1 MLCRILELCVV
12 MPGLLLGYFPMES
25 FMRLPRCKLFAF
37 VVPLFLTLSCIGGAF
52 CSMRGISVEPV
63 LWVIAAA
70 AVIVY
75 IKTLDV
81 SVWKSGTVALSVCA
95 VFACINSLARAVN
108 AAVLMDMPGKLYTT
122 GFSLE
127 AVVLYNAL
135 CWIFAA
141 AAYTPATHSVKKM
154 IEDDNFAQTWYVFWI
169 LPLVFTVINLFM
181 IPKYSDTLYTGR
193 VLQGYFVISITLLVM
208 LLWFYAVF
216 LMMANSLNRNARLQ
230 QENHLLSMQQ
240 QRYENIKNA
249 IEEARQARHDM
260 RHLLNQLSA
269 LADEGD
275 IDRLKACLDK
285 AGAAIRGSDLHFC
298 ENRAADSV
306 IGYYSSLAKQDGIP
320 FSVQADL
327 PAELQTDE
335 TELYIVL
342 ANLLENAIEASLRT
356 AASRRYIKLTAYIHA
371 GSLLLI
377 QAENAYDGVIR
388 EEGGVFQSSK
398 RKGSGIG
405 LSSVSHIAEKSGG
418 TSAFTYE
425 HGVFIAKIMMH
436 TENSI

>member
-1 MLCRILELCVV
+1 MLCRILEFCVV
-12 MPGLLLGYFPMES
+12 VPGLLLGYFPMAS
-25 FMRLPRCKLFAF
+25 FMRLPRRKLFA
-37 VVPLFLTLSCIGGAF
+37 VVIPFFLILSSIGGAF
-52 CSMRGISVEPV
+52 CGMKGIPVEPV
-63 LWVIAAA
+63 LFPITALA
-70 AVIVY
+70 ITVY

-108 AAVLMDMPGKLYTT
+108 AAMMLDMPGMHYTT
-122 GFSLE
+122 GFCPE
-127 AVVLYNAL
+127 AALCYNML

-141 AAYTPATHSVKKM
+141 AAYTPATHSVRKM

-169 LPLVFTVINLFM
+169 LPVVFIAINLFM

-193 VLQGYFVISITLLVM
+193 ILQGYFVISIALLIM

-275 IDRLKACLDK
+275 TERLKACLDK
-285 AGAAIRGSDLHFC
+285 AVARIPGRDMHFC

-306 IGYYSSLAKQDGIP
+306 IGYYSSIAAQEGIP

-327 PAELQTDE
+327 PEKLPVDE
-335 TELYIVL
+335 TDLYIVL
-342 ANLLENAIEASLRT
+342 ANLLENATEASLRT
-356 AASRRYIKLTAYIHA
+356 AASRRDIKLTAYLHA

-377 QAENAYDGVIR
+377 QTENAYDGIIR
-388 EEGGVFQSSK
+388 EEGGVFQSS
-398 RKGSGIG
+398 
-405 LSSVSHIAEKSGG
+405 
-418 TSAFTYE
+418 SAKE
-425 HGVFIAKIMMH
+425 AA
-436 TENSI
+436 